1 MPRPLSDEITQTT
14 QTTQEADGATIG
26 VMHAWFILGIIVYQS
41 IYQSYSYT
49 MYVEVI
55 GSCIFLFTLCHSYPV
70 CMLFGVAPYLIY
82 IFNSWLQKFPR
93 NQRGGRGLPWAPSV

>member
-1 MPRPLSDEITQTT
+1 M
-14 QTTQEADGATIG
+14 
-26 VMHAWFILGIIVYQS
+26 
-41 IYQSYSYT
+41 
-49 MYVEVI
+49 I

-93 NQRGGRGLPWAPSV
+93 NQKGEQRFALGSISVRGTPNSACMTRSNKI

>member
-1 MPRPLSDEITQTT
+1 M
-14 QTTQEADGATIG
+14 
-26 VMHAWFILGIIVYQS
+26 QS

-55 GSCIFLFTLCHSYPV
+55 GSCIILFTLCHSYPV

-93 NQRGGRGLPWAPSV
+93 NQRGDRGLPLGSIGVREPQTVLDSFK